1 MIGTMLRCTWL
12 NLKRDRVVLLL
23 TFVLPVAFF
32 SIFASIFAGMAGGG
46 GAMSNVKVAVVDE
59 DRSDSSTRLVE
70 ALRADA
76 SLDVSPGPAG
86 DPQARYDRAAAEA
99 LVRKGTVRVA
109 IVIPPG
115 FGAGFMRFGG
125 ESPKIEL
132 LADSV
137 ADPVAP
143 QMVAGLLQRD
153 AMTAAPDLL
162 AERGLDQFDRYIG
175 LTPEQKDEVG
185 KWLAAV
191 RSTDDGPPAGAG
203 APAGPAADVFGGF
216 IGITTTD
223 VQAPRAAE
231 RRAERSRIVAFYAAA
246 TGVMFL
252 LFSMTGAAGALLE
265 EHRTGTLERLL
276 NANFGIGRLVAS
288 YWLAAA
294 LVGFLQLSVMF
305 IWGWAVFGLD
315 LWTVRHV
322 SGFVAMTAVSCAAA
336 SAFGLMLGTA
346 CRSEGQL
353 RGLSTIV
360 ILVMSAVGGSM
371 FPRFMMP
378 PAMQKAGLATFN
390 GWALDGYRKVF
401 HLDEPLW
408 ALWPQLAVLA
418 AMAAAFLMI
427 ARLLARRWE
436 AV

>member
-1 MIGTMLRCTWL
+1 MILTMLKCTWL
-12 NLKRDRVVLLL
+12 NLKRDRVALLL

-32 SIFASIFAGMAGGG
+32 SIFAMIFGSMASGG

-59 DRSDSSTRLVE
+59 DGSNNSRRLVE
-70 ALRADA
+70 ALRADP
-76 SLDVSPGPAG
+76 SLEVSLGPPA

-99 LVRKGTVRVA
+99 LVRGGNVRVA
-109 IVIPPG
+109 IIIPPG
-115 FGAGFMRFGG
+115 FGATFFQFGG
-125 ESPKIEL
+125 EQAKVEL
-132 LADSV
+132 LADAV

-153 AMTAAPDLL
+153 AMSAAPDLL

-175 LTPEQKDEVG
+175 LTLDQKEDVDR
-185 KWLAAV
+185 WLSAMRQGDAD
-191 RSTDDGPPAGAG
+191 SQAGAD
-203 APAGPAADVFGGF
+203 AQPAAADVFSGL
-216 IGITTTD
+216 IGVKTTD
-223 VQAPRAAE
+223 IQAPRAADQ
-231 RRAERSRIVAFYAAA
+231 AQRSRIVAFYAAA

-252 LFSMTGAAGALLE
+252 LFSMTGAASALLE
-265 EHRTGTLERLL
+265 EHRLGTLERLL

-294 LVGFLQLSVMF
+294 IVGFVQLSVMF

-315 LWTVRHV
+315 LWTPRHV
-322 SGFVAMTAVSCAAA
+322 AGFIVMTPVSCAAA

-371 FPRFMMP
+371 FPRFLMP
-378 PAMQKAGLATFN
+378 PAMQTAGLATFN

-401 HLDEPLW
+401 HYDEPVW
-408 ALWPQLAVLA
+408 ALWPQLVVLA
-418 AMAAAFLMI
+418 GMAGAFLLV